1 MKKLITHNGSFHTDD
16 VFAAAT
22 LSILLERQGEAVEI
36 VRTRDESLMKNADY
50 VFDVGGIYDEAANR
64 FDHHQPGGAGG
75 EAVPSKGEGQVKIEY
90 SSFGLIWK
98 KFGAELCGSQKVADI
113 VKNRLVAPIDA
124 HDNGVDLVKNLT
136 GVSQYIVQNI
146 FFSMHPTWREDN
158 ITNDQMFFES
168 VEIGKKILLREIAQS
183 KDFVLAEDIVI
194 SFYENAED
202 KRIIVWDKHYPCEDV
217 LGKFPEPLF
226 FVYPKSADGTWA
238 VKAVRDDIKSF
249 KNRKDLPAS
258 WAGLRDEELQK
269 VSGVPDAVFCH
280 RALFVAVAKSKE
292 GAIKLAQIAVEY

>member
-1 MKKLITHNGSFHTDD
+1 MKKLITHNRSFHTDD
-16 VFAAAT
+16 VFAAAA
-22 LSILLERQGEAVEI
+22 LSILLERQGETFEI
-36 VRTRDESLMKNADY
+36 VRTRDEALMKNADY

-64 FDHHQPGGAGG
+64 FDHHQPGGAGVG
-75 EAVPSKGEGQVKIEY
+75 ENGIEY
-90 SSFGLIWK
+90 SSFGLVWK

-113 VKNRLVAPIDA
+113 VAKRLVAPIDA

-136 GVSQYIVQNI
+136 DVSQYIVQNV
-146 FFSMHPTWREDN
+146 FFAMHPTWREKD

-183 KDFVLAEDIVI
+183 KDFVLAEDLVLEI
-194 SFYENAED
+194 YKNTED
-202 KRIIVWDKHYPCEDV
+202 KKIIVWDTHYPCEDV
-217 LGKFPEPLF
+217 FGRFPEPLF
-226 FVYPKSADGTWA
+226 FIYPKSADNTWA
-238 VKAVRDDIKSF
+238 VKAVRNDIKSF

-269 VSGVPDAVFCH
+269 ITGVPDAVFCH

-292 GAIKLAQIAVEY
+292 GAIKLAQIAVES